1 MSSNYEPGFVWRPF
15 ENANNWR
22 WAKVICVIT
31 LSAAIGFMAGRTS
44 FWTSQFA
51 DQARP
56 APTVDAKAPLD
67 TADSTK
73 SDVAQDPSKSA
84 TRQELPAYVVINP
97 GTATAGPE
105 KQPHDTAGDANEMSK
120 VEDLAKEPAFRPSTD
135 RKRLDRHSSARLDRP
150 RLKRDEPA
158 SDYQAL
164 RDYVLRQ

>member
-1 MSSNYEPGFVWRPF
+1 MSSNNEPSFVWKPL
-15 ENANNWR
+15 ETANNWR

-51 DQARP
+51 GQAS
-56 APTVDAKAPLD
+56 APTVEAKAPLD
-67 TADSTK
+67 APGSTK
-73 SDVAQDPSKSA
+73 SDVAQAPSKSA

-97 GTATAGPE
+97 GTATAGSE

-120 VEDLAKEPAFRPSTD
+120 VEDLAKEPTFRPSTD
-135 RKRLDRHSSARLDRP
+135 RNRLDRYSSARLDRP